1 MDGIISVIVTVI
13 VFILLIAGLIGGAE
27 ALVGAFM
34 VVGSITLIYA
44 ISFGLTA
51 LIVWGIVKCALLVG
65 FTTIGSWTI
74 AFSWP
79 LVGFVWLAMILLRSI
94 FSISVRKN

>member
-1 MDGIISVIVTVI
+1 MNGIISVIVAVVVI
-13 VFILLIAGLIGGAE
+13 ILLIAGFAGGLSAMAGTFVVIGGVA
-27 ALVGAFM
+27 
-34 VVGSITLIYA
+34 LIYA

-51 LIVWGIVKCALLVG
+51 LVVWGIIKCALLIG

-94 FSISVRKN
+94 FSVSVKKD

>member
-1 MDGIISVIVTVI
+1 MNSIISVIVTVV

-27 ALVGAFM
+27 GLVGTFI
-34 VVGSITLIYA
+34 VVGSVALIYA

-51 LIVWGIVKCALLVG
+51 LVVWGIVKCALLVG

-94 FSISVRKN
+94 FSISIRKN